1 MQQAKEAGLDMAGI
15 AFHVGSQ
22 TVSADPYLHALDIA
36 RELFEE
42 AEAAGLKLRVLDIG
56 GGFLFLS
63 RR

>member
-1 MQQAKEAGLDMAGI
+1 MNKKFGATRENALALMQQAKEAGLDMAGI

-42 AEAAGLKLRVLDIG
+42 LRQQA
-56 GGFLFLS
+56 
-63 RR
+63 